1 MALELQWP
9 DYAGL
14 LGVGLVLLAFF
25 GLQAGRLRG
34 DGIVYQLMNL
44 LGATLVLISL
54 FYSFNLSAFVI
65 QIAWIAIS
73 LYGIARGIRLR
84 RARRE

>member
-1 MALELQWP
+1 MALELQWH

>member
-1 MALELQWP
+1 MELQWH

>member
-1 MALELQWP
+1 MALELQWH

-34 DGIVYQLMNL
+34 EGIVYQLMNL